1 MLTLYTVVDSQNG
14 FTKGK
19 YVKRTSAYKR
29 ADKLNFEY
37 GAHRYNVVAEILNQE
52 VKLENKGLTRVK

>member
-1 MLTLYTVVDSQNG
+1 MLTLYTIIDTQTG

-19 YVKRTSAYKR
+19 YAKRISAYKR

-37 GAHRYNVVAEILNQE
+37 GAHRYSVVAEILSKE
-52 VKLENKGLTRVK
+52 VKYEKKDLTTE